1 MKEKELSSQPGGFLY
16 IEIFLEQI
24 KLVGWNSFFG
34 EKALFFF
41 LDTSFFPVFLNVK
54 VGHN

>member
-1 MKEKELSSQPGGFLY
+1 MKEKELPSQPGGFY
-16 IEIFLEQI
+16 IKIFLEQI
-24 KLVGWNSFFG
+24 ELVGLSSFFG

>member
-1 MKEKELSSQPGGFLY
+1 MKEKELPSQPGGFY

-24 KLVGWNSFFG
+24 ELVGWNSFFG

-41 LDTSFFPVFLNVK
+41 LDTSFFPVYINVK